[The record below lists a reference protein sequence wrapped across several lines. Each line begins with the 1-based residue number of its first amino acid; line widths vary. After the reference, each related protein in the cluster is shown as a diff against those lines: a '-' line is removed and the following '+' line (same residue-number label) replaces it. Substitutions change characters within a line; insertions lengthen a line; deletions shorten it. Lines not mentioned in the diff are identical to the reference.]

1 MSDLVIKEPLASRFR
16 EAAQLDNHTPEE
28 MLAIWLER
36 YHPAPRPVS
45 SLTDADIEVPDDI
58 EDKAAYR
65 AAARTLAPK
74 LYRIA
79 RRYWAKVGDKQRLAL
94 TDEELDK
101 QFWLIDHNGVPRLK
115 SEKGTIELPPD
126 PLQGLI
132 GLIDTD
138 QTDLSVTVRES
149 VAAYFR
155 DKNAGTD

>member
-16 EAAQLDNHTPEE
+16 AAAQKDNLTPEE
-28 MLAIWLER
+28 MLAIWPER
-36 YHPAPRPVS
+36 YHPAPRPAS

-58 EDKAAYR
+58 EDKEAYR
-65 AAARTLAPK
+65 LAARSLAPK

-79 RRYWAKVGDKQRLAL
+79 RRYWAKVGDKERLAL
-94 TDEELDK
+94 ADEELDK

-132 GLIDTD
+132 GLINTD
-138 QTDLSVTVRES
+138 QVH
-149 VAAYFR
+149 
-155 DKNAGTD
+155 